1 MRDLVHV
8 EDGRLKKTYLVDKDT
23 GEVRCWR
30 YSSNLKWWYCNPK
43 DEPLWGKV
51 YWGHMGLAADYF
63 TGKAEFFFRLMSHV
77 EAGGR
82 IVLSDDLEASMMEE
96 CRISKRTF
104 TNYLNQLSKDGLI
117 FKTKGSWRG
126 TYWINPFIFGFGK
139 WDACRKQQKAFR
151 DVRGVPD
158 EMVGSDG
165 ADGAGSVDGDRVG
178 DVLPV
183 ESHEGAA

>member
-1 MRDLVHV
+1 MRDLVQV
-8 EDGRLKKTYLVDKDT
+8 VDDKLEKTYLVDKDT
-23 GEVRCWR
+23 GEVQCWR

-51 YWGHMGLAADYF
+51 YWGHMDLAADFF

-82 IVLSDDLEASMMEE
+82 IVLSDDLETSMLEQ

-126 TYWINPFIFGFGK
+126 TYWVNPFIFGFGK
-139 WDACRKQQKAFR
+139 WDACRKQQKAFK
-151 DVRGVPD
+151 DVRDIPD
-158 EMVGSDG
+158 EM
-165 ADGAGSVDGDRVG
+165 AGSACVDDTGGIGGDSPD

-183 ESHEGAA
+183 EPCEGQA